1 MTAPTKNAP
10 ASGNIATRNSND
22 VGKRGQSLPIMETL
36 AWNERTS
43 PVAKKSDLAKRAE
56 NLLQDRLSS
65 VHALGELLDK
75 KAEQEAAIADTD
87 AAIDKAVQAC
97 IEAGWTQKEL
107 RDLGVDRPAGR
118 GRRAGAV
125 LERRNSTPDPA
136 PHIPPAES
144 TDPAAASAAEP
155 PSP

>member
-1 MTAPTKNAP
+1 
-10 ASGNIATRNSND
+10 
-22 VGKRGQSLPIMETL
+22 METL
-36 AWNERTS
+36 TWNERTS
-43 PVAKKSDLAKRAE
+43 PVPKKSDLAKRAE

-65 VHALGELLDK
+65 VDALGELLDK
-75 KAEQEAAIADTD
+75 KAEQEAALADTD

-97 IEAGWTQKEL
+97 AEAGWTQKEL
-107 RDLGVDRPAGR
+107 KDLGVDRPAGR

-125 LERRNSTPDPA
+125 IERRTNTDSTPDPA
-136 PHIPPAES
+136 LHTPPADS